1 VFIERREAKVDC
13 ADIVH
18 SMPRGY
24 LGMLAESWL
33 DARISVIERADS
45 LGMEEYGFELRKPK
59 WLFCTWYS
67 SERIENEIK
76 AAELRA
82 RGPFRIGN
90 GEGDAAQA
98 ALEKAKNS
106 DGMKAYRSLLNSEE
120 WVEVCKIENAICN
133 SYFRGRTSIELWRR
147 ELLRVSCLRFR
158 YYLYCYDKD
167 YEKVEVLPRSIQVT
181 KYNYLVHDMEQN
193 DAAKLAELL
202 GQKIEDSE
210 AIRAMGHLRS
220 LIISLGLEFEVHPYD
235 HVESILTEF
244 STDEVSVQNQIE
256 QVRTYEEGRPYGD
269 PIWLELLFQV
279 FELMS
284 AGVVG
289 GAAWHLLHHS
299 IKKIQEGNEEDRG
312 KVDTAELDRITEGL
326 IKLFEEKNRY
336 ITEELEVALG
346 VGREKIYPLLKLA
359 GVVCHVDGPYKG
371 YWHVPDNNM
380 EVKLGEEDRTESRTV
395 DSESKNIPKD
405 RTFLDKVVK
414 SRIGKKVLGTLHKK
428 LTSLVNEDERE
439 S

>member
-1 VFIERREAKVDC
+1 
-13 ADIVH
+13 
-18 SMPRGY
+18 MPRGY

-158 YYLYCYDKD
+158 YYLYSHKLSSYDKD

-193 DAAKLAELL
+193 DAAKLAE
-202 GQKIEDSE
+202 SE
-210 AIRAMGHLRS
+210 PVND
-220 LIISLGLEFEVHPYD
+220 F
-235 HVESILTEF
+235 
-244 STDEVSVQNQIE
+244 
-256 QVRTYEEGRPYGD
+256 
-269 PIWLELLFQV
+269 
-279 FELMS
+279 
-284 AGVVG
+284 
-289 GAAWHLLHHS
+289 
-299 IKKIQEGNEEDRG
+299 
-312 KVDTAELDRITEGL
+312 
-326 IKLFEEKNRY
+326 
-336 ITEELEVALG
+336 
-346 VGREKIYPLLKLA
+346 
-359 GVVCHVDGPYKG
+359 
-371 YWHVPDNNM
+371 
-380 EVKLGEEDRTESRTV
+380 
-395 DSESKNIPKD
+395 
-405 RTFLDKVVK
+405 
-414 SRIGKKVLGTLHKK
+414 GTL
-428 LTSLVNEDERE
+428 DERI
-439 S
+439 